1 MIGVTATLATG
12 FAVLADSSILES
24 AGRALSAGP
33 ERTETLLFASAAG
46 ILILIILLLA
56 RVFAREPGEDGGPR
70 NDYLTDAVDLL
81 GLSESDRRD
90 LQRIAKLAD
99 LAQPAAM
106 LLSPMNLA
114 RAAAATPEIRND
126 RELRRRIER
135 LCLSVF
141 DAPLPDPGKLH
152 RRPI

>member
-1 MIGVTATLATG
+1 MMSGLTILASG
-12 FAVLADSSILES
+12 LGILADSSILES

-33 ERTETLLFASAAG
+33 ERTETLLFASVAG

-56 RVFAREPGEDGGPR
+56 RVFGRESGEEVGQHP
-70 NDYLTDAVDLL
+70 DYLTVVVDLL

-90 LQRIAKLAD
+90 LQRIAKSSGLG
-99 LAQPAAM
+99 QPASM

-114 RAAAATPEIRND
+114 RAVTATPEIRND
-126 RELRRRIER
+126 KELRRRMER

-141 DAPLPDPGKLH
+141 DAPLPDPGRPH
-152 RRPI
+152 RRSV